1 VSLLYAEELT
11 FHIPGPS
18 GPPLLDNVS
27 LALARGELVDIV
39 GTSGSGKSTLLRAL
53 ARLLPGCK
61 GALFLDGTPAE
72 RIAPTRWRSRVALVP
87 QKAVISSGSV
97 RDNLLHAWKL
107 KVRIGQAPPSEQA
120 LRLALDSVGLHE
132 LALQHEV
139 TRLSVGQGARIAL
152 LRSSLTCPDVLLL
165 DEPDANLDAESAELV
180 SQVIMHFLA
189 EGGAVLRV
197 CHFGSHLIPAR
208 RLRLQ
213 QGALTEV
220 VP

>member
-1 VSLLYAEELT
+1 MSPLSAEELT
-11 FHIPGPS
+11 FRIPGSS
-18 GPPLLDNVS
+18 GPPLLDGVS
-27 LALARGELVDIV
+27 LTVARGELVDV
-39 GTSGSGKSTLLRAL
+39 MGASGSGKSTLLRAL
-53 ARLLPGCK
+53 ARLLPGCE

-72 RIAPTRWRSRVALVP
+72 RIAPTLWRSRVSLVS
-87 QKAVISSGSV
+87 QKTVIRSGSV
-97 RDNLLHAWKL
+97 SDNLLHAWKL
-107 KVRIGQAPPSEQA
+107 KVRAAQAPPSDSE

-132 LALQHEV
+132 VALQQEAA
-139 TRLSVGQGARIAL
+139 RLSVGQAARIAL

-180 SQVIMHFLA
+180 SQVIARFLT

-197 CHFGSHLIPAR
+197 CHFGSHLTPAR

-220 VP
+220 TP